1 MIARATS
8 GDVAYIG
15 IFNENVGPMPS
26 SGAYNKYNP
35 IHSKRIAT

>member
-15 IFNENVGPMPS
+15 IFNEKLRNVGPMPS
-26 SGAYNKYNP
+26 SGACNK
-35 IHSKRIAT
+35 